1 MTTNIQDW
9 LIADGY
15 KIIVIV
21 GLAILSYVLFRL
33 WGNRIIQTLSKVKIT
48 RGDRTEQE
56 SKLRLKTLS
65 KVVARAG
72 AVVILA
78 LVVLMILQSFG
89 IDITPVLAG
98 AGVVGIAVGFGA
110 QSLIKDILNGFF
122 ILLEDQFVE
131 GDYVNIKGKEGTVED
146 FSLRRTILRDFK
158 GDNHVIPN
166 SQITAVTNFTHGWSR
181 VVVVIPVTYEEDTE
195 QVFALLEKIGKEFTQ
210 DEKYKSK
217 LMGSIEVLGVDDFT
231 DVSVNVSVA
240 IKTVPSEQW
249 KVRRELLK
257 RIKLAFDKE
266 GIEISHRRR
275 TSQSAEK

>member
-1 MTTNIQDW
+1 MTIDIQDW

-78 LVVLMILQSFG
+78 LVVLMVLQSFG

-131 GDYVNIKGKEGTVED
+131 GDFVLIKGMEGTVED

-158 GDNHVIPN
+158 GDTHIIPN
-166 SQITAVTNFTHGWSR
+166 SQIKTATNYTHGWSR
-181 VVVVIPVTYEEDTE
+181 VVATIPVTYEEDTE
-195 QVFALLEKIGKEFTQ
+195 KIFTLLEKIGGELAK
-210 DEKYKSK
+210 DEKFKNK

-231 DVSVNVSVA
+231 DVSLNISVA

-249 KVRRELLK
+249 EVKRELLK
-257 RIKLAFDKE
+257 RIKLAFDEE

-275 TSQSAEK
+275 AVTK